1 MKISEAANRIKV
13 PIKKIR
19 YYSDIGLIRPSRV
32 NNGYRDFTENDLI
45 KLQLIV
51 KSRSFGFSI
60 KECSTLIE
68 LFENKSRYSKDVKE
82 IAVLKIT
89 DIEKKIKSLNMLKK
103 NLQKISNQCK
113 GDNTSKCSILDN
125 LTLIN

>member
-60 KECSTLIE
+60 KECSTLIK

-82 IAVLKIT
+82 IAVIKIN
-89 DIEKKIKSLNMLKK
+89 DIENKIKSLNMLKK
-103 NLQKISNQCK
+103 NLQKISKQCK
-113 GDNTSKCSILDN
+113 GDKNSN
-125 LTLIN
+125 

>member
-1 MKISEAANRIKV
+1 MKISEAARKIKV

-32 NNGYRDFTENDLI
+32 NNGYRDFTESDLK

-60 KECSTLIE
+60 KECSTLIK
-68 LFENKSRYSKDVKE
+68 LFENKSRYSKDVKK
-82 IAVLKIT
+82 IAALKIT

-103 NLQKISNQCK
+103 NLQKISSQCK
-113 GDNTSKCSILDN
+113 GDDHPNCSILDN
-125 LTLIN
+125 LTLLN

>member
-60 KECSTLIE
+60 KECLTLIK
-68 LFENKSRYSKDVKE
+68 LFENKSRYSKDVKK

-89 DIEKKIKSLNMLKK
+89 DIEKKINSLNMLKN
-103 NLQKISNQCK
+103 NLQKISK
-113 GDNTSKCSILDN
+113 HWIVDNSSNCSILDN

>member
-1 MKISEAANRIKV
+1 MKISEAARKIKIS
-13 PIKKIR
+13 IKKIR
-19 YYSDIGLIRPSRV
+19 YYSDIGLIRPSRI

-60 KECSTLIE
+60 KECSTLIK
-68 LFENKSRYSKDVKE
+68 LFENKSRYSKDVKK
-82 IAVLKIT
+82 IAALKIT
-89 DIEKKIKSLNMLKK
+89 EIEKKIKSLNILKK

-113 GDNTSKCSILDN
+113 GDDNPNCSILDN
-125 LTLIN
+125 LTLLN

>member
-1 MKISEAANRIKV
+1 MKISEAASKIKV

-60 KECSTLIE
+60 KECSTLIK
-68 LFENKSRYSKDVKE
+68 LFENKSIFYAIRDSSIKNILSTQDISLYCFQWIKFTRRYLFERS
-82 IAVLKIT
+82 
-89 DIEKKIKSLNMLKK
+89 SMK
-103 NLQKISNQCK
+103 NKVNF
-113 GDNTSKCSILDN
+113 
-125 LTLIN
+125 

>member
-1 MKISEAANRIKV
+1 MKISEAARKIKI

-32 NNGYRDFTENDLI
+32 NSGYRDFTENDLI

-60 KECSTLIE
+60 KECSTLIK
-68 LFENKSRYSKDVKE
+68 LFENKSRYSKDVKK
-82 IAVLKIT
+82 IAALKIT
-89 DIEKKIKSLNMLKK
+89 EIEKKIKSLNMLKK
-103 NLQKISNQCK
+103 NLQKISSQCK
-113 GDNTSKCSILDN
+113 GDDHPNCSILDN
-125 LTLIN
+125 LTLLN

>member
-19 YYSDIGLIRPSRV
+19 YYSDIGLITPSRV

-60 KECSTLIE
+60 KECSTLIK
-68 LFENKSRYSKDVKE
+68 LFENKSRYSMDCYWFYCLLYN
-82 IAVLKIT
+82 IQT
-89 DIEKKIKSLNMLKK
+89 M
-103 NLQKISNQCK
+103 
-113 GDNTSKCSILDN
+113 
-125 LTLIN
+125 

>member
-1 MKISEAANRIKV
+1 MKISEAARKIKI

-60 KECSTLIE
+60 KECSTLIK
-68 LFENKSRYSKDVKE
+68 LFENKSRYSKDVKK

-89 DIEKKIKSLNMLKK
+89 DIEKKIKLSWCHWHARSP
-103 NLQKISNQCK
+103 QSHCP
-113 GDNTSKCSILDN
+113 S
-125 LTLIN
+125 

>member
-1 MKISEAANRIKV
+1 MKISEAARKIKI

-32 NNGYRDFTENDLI
+32 NSGYRDFTENDLI

-60 KECSTLIE
+60 KECSTLIK
-68 LFENKSRYSKDVKE
+68 LFENKSRYSKDVKK
-82 IAVLKIT
+82 IAALKIT
-89 DIEKKIKSLNMLKK
+89 EIEKKIKSLNMLKK

-113 GDNTSKCSILDN
+113 GDDNPNCSILDN
-125 LTLIN
+125 LTLLN

>member
-1 MKISEAANRIKV
+1 MKISEAARKIKI

-19 YYSDIGLIRPSRV
+19 YYSDIGLIRPSRI
-32 NNGYRDFTENDLI
+32 NNGYRNFTENDLI

-60 KECSTLIE
+60 KECSTLIK
-68 LFENKSRYSKDVKE
+68 LFENKSRYSKDVKK
-82 IAVLKIT
+82 IAALKIT
-89 DIEKKIKSLNMLKK
+89 EIEKKIKSLNMLKK

-113 GDNTSKCSILDN
+113 GDDNPNCSILDN
-125 LTLIN
+125 LTLLN

>member
-45 KLQLIV
+45 KLKLIV

-60 KECSTLIE
+60 KECSTLIK
-68 LFENKSRYSKDVKE
+68 LFENKSRLLAFSNGIWGLGGSGIDSKWLWASNGRILIPNQAICVHL
-82 IAVLKIT
+82 A
-89 DIEKKIKSLNMLKK
+89 SLLVV
-103 NLQKISNQCK
+103 
-113 GDNTSKCSILDN
+113 
-125 LTLIN
+125 

>member
-1 MKISEAANRIKV
+1 MKISEAARKIKI

-19 YYSDIGLIRPSRV
+19 YYSDIGLVRPSRV
-32 NNGYRDFTENDLI
+32 NSGYRDFTENDLI

-60 KECSTLIE
+60 KECSTLIK
-68 LFENKSRYSKDVKE
+68 LFENKSRYSKDVKK
-82 IAVLKIT
+82 IAALKIT
-89 DIEKKIKSLNMLKK
+89 EIEKKIKSLNILKK

-113 GDNTSKCSILDN
+113 GDDNPNCSILDN
-125 LTLIN
+125 LTLLN

>member
-1 MKISEAANRIKV
+1 MKISEAARKIKI

-19 YYSDIGLIRPSRV
+19 YYSNIGLIRPSRV
-32 NNGYRDFTENDLI
+32 NSGYRDFTENDLI

-60 KECSTLIE
+60 KECSTLIK
-68 LFENKSRYSKDVKE
+68 LFENKSRYSKDVKK
-82 IAVLKIT
+82 IAALKIT
-89 DIEKKIKSLNMLKK
+89 EIEKKIKSLNMLKK

-113 GDNTSKCSILDN
+113 GDDNPNCSILDN
-125 LTLIN
+125 LTLLN

>member
-1 MKISEAANRIKV
+1 MKISEAASRINV

-19 YYSDIGLIRPSRV
+19 YYSDIGLIRPSRL
-32 NNGYRDFTENDLI
+32 NSGYRDFTENDLI

-60 KECSTLIE
+60 KECSTLIK
-68 LFENKSRYSKDVKE
+68 LFENKSRYSKDVKK
-82 IAVLKIT
+82 IAALKIT
-89 DIEKKIKSLNMLKK
+89 EIEKKIKSLNMLKK

-113 GDNTSKCSILDN
+113 GDDNPNCSILDN
-125 LTLIN
+125 LTLLN

>member
-1 MKISEAANRIKV
+1 MKISEAASKIKV

-60 KECSTLIE
+60 KECSSLIK
-68 LFENKSRYSKDVKE
+68 LFENKSRYSKDVKK

-89 DIEKKIKSLNMLKK
+89 DIEKKIKSLNILRK
-103 NLQKISNQCK
+103 NLQKVSNQCK
-113 GDNTSKCSILDN
+113 GDNNSNCSILDN
-125 LTLIN
+125 LTLIS

>member
-60 KECSTLIE
+60 KECSTLIK

-82 IAVLKIT
+82 IAVLKIN
-89 DIEKKIKSLNMLKK
+89 DIENKIKSLNILKK
-103 NLQKISNQCK
+103 NLQKISKQCK
-113 GDNTSKCSILDN
+113 GD
-125 LTLIN
+125 

>member
-1 MKISEAANRIKV
+1 MKISEAASKIKV

-19 YYSDIGLIRPSRV
+19 YYYDIGLISPSRIS
-32 NNGYRDFTENDLI
+32 NGYRNFTENDLK

-60 KECSTLIE
+60 KECSTLIK

-82 IAVLKIT
+82 IAVLKINN
-89 DIEKKIKSLNMLKK
+89 IEEKIKSLNELKK

-113 GDNTSKCSILDN
+113 GDNNPNCSILDN
-125 LTLIN
+125 LSLII

>member
-1 MKISEAANRIKV
+1 MKISEAARKIKIQ
-13 PIKKIR
+13 IKKIR

-32 NNGYRDFTENDLI
+32 NSGYRDFTENDLI

-60 KECSTLIE
+60 KECSTLIK
-68 LFENKSRYSKDVKE
+68 LFENKSRYSKDVKK
-82 IAVLKIT
+82 IAALKIT
-89 DIEKKIKSLNMLKK
+89 EIEKKIKSLNMLKK

-113 GDNTSKCSILDN
+113 GDDNPNCSILDN
-125 LTLIN
+125 LTLLN

>member
-1 MKISEAANRIKV
+1 MKISEAASKIKV

-60 KECSTLIE
+60 KECLTLIK
-68 LFENKSRYSKDVKE
+68 LFENKSRYSKDVKK

-113 GDNTSKCSILDN
+113 GDNNSNCSILDN

>member
-1 MKISEAANRIKV
+1 MKISEAARKIKI

-19 YYSDIGLIRPSRV
+19 YYSDIGLVRPSRV
-32 NNGYRDFTENDLI
+32 NSGYRDFTENDLI

-60 KECSTLIE
+60 KECSTLIK
-68 LFENKSRYSKDVKE
+68 LFENKSRYSKDVKK
-82 IAVLKIT
+82 IAALKIT
-89 DIEKKIKSLNMLKK
+89 EIEKKIKSLNMLKK

-113 GDNTSKCSILDN
+113 GDDNPNCSILDN
-125 LTLIN
+125 LTLLN

>member
-1 MKISEAANRIKV
+1 MKISEAARKIKI

-19 YYSDIGLIRPSRV
+19 YYSDIGLIRPSRI

-60 KECSTLIE
+60 KECSTLIK
-68 LFENKSRYSKDVKE
+68 LFENKSRYSKDVKK
-82 IAVLKIT
+82 IAALKIT
-89 DIEKKIKSLNMLKK
+89 EIEKKIKSLNMLKK

-113 GDNTSKCSILDN
+113 GDDNPNCSILDN
-125 LTLIN
+125 LTLLN

>member
-1 MKISEAANRIKV
+1 MVSFYLVNEFLNSLIQ
-13 PIKKIR
+13 
-19 YYSDIGLIRPSRV
+19 YY
-32 NNGYRDFTENDLI
+32 LI

-60 KECSTLIE
+60 KECSTLIK
-68 LFENKSRYSKDVKE
+68 LFENKSRYSKDVKK

-113 GDNTSKCSILDN
+113 GDNNSNCSILDN